1 MQHAHDS
8 AKGTQGIKLQDVGS
22 LQAGARHQLSR
33 DPIPTPQSILDGS
46 YQAALQSNERDV
58 VTYVPRL
65 PQHSGA
71 PSLPSIVFCVNGK
84 PGPYLN
90 DITKKRVILDGAY
103 DLVLKDRVWKQTSLT
118 IDVRRVFF
126 FSFSGQEFEIFISL
140 PSGPESKSA
149 RNTSY
154 ALTRTTVT
162 SLAQM

>member
-1 MQHAHDS
+1 VQNAHHS

-22 LQAGARHQLSR
+22 LQAGARHQLSH

-46 YQAALQSNERDV
+46 YQAALQSNECDV

-90 DITKKRVILDGAY
+90 DITKKCVILDGAY

-118 IDVRRVFF
+118 IDVRRFF
-126 FSFSGQEFEIFISL
+126 FFRSPVKNSKYSFPCL
-140 PSGPESKSA
+140 VA
-149 RNTSY
+149 RSQSQ
-154 ALTRTTVT
+154 LGIHPMR
-162 SLAQM
+162 